1 MEDCSDQTDEMGCGM
16 SYVVRVECKI
26 IEKYHFVHCSTF

>member
-1 MEDCSDQTDEMGCGM
+1 MLDCSDQTDEMGCGM

-26 IEKYHFVHCSTF
+26 IETAVC